1 MNLSQMQYNKQQYGY
16 SYDRLSQ
23 LTGIPKGTI
32 QKIFTGVTKS
42 PRYETLQALERVL
55 KPENPPKAAES
66 TKGLYM
72 ESRQYGADAGVNQSD
87 RVCETAVPYGQKKQG
102 EYTLEDYYALPE
114 DKRYELIDGVLY
126 EMTAPTT
133 LHQIIALQMCYQIEK
148 FIEEKE
154 GSCMTYIAPVD
165 VQLDCDDKTMV
176 EPDVIILCD
185 RSKDINRCIYGA
197 PDFVAEVLS
206 KSTRRKDI
214 GVKTYKYAN
223 AGVRE
228 YWMIDPK
235 DMKVIV
241 YTFAQNDD
249 AEDTVSIFGFQDK
262 IPVGIYNGE
271 LKIDFAKISK
281 RLEANN

>member
-1 MNLSQMQYNKQQYGY
+1 MIHNKFVSYYIRFVLPIERTIAMNLSQMQYYKQQYGY

-87 RVCETAVPYGQKKQG
+87 RVCETVVPYGQKKQG

-148 FIEEKE
+148 FIEGKE

-176 EPDVIILCD
+176 EPDVI
-185 RSKDINRCIYGA
+185 
-197 PDFVAEVLS
+197 
-206 KSTRRKDI
+206 
-214 GVKTYKYAN
+214 
-223 AGVRE
+223 
-228 YWMIDPK
+228 
-235 DMKVIV
+235 
-241 YTFAQNDD
+241 
-249 AEDTVSIFGFQDK
+249 
-262 IPVGIYNGE
+262 
-271 LKIDFAKISK
+271 
-281 RLEANN
+281 

>member
-1 MNLSQMQYNKQQYGY
+1 MTLSQMQYYKQQHGY
-16 SYDRLSQ
+16 SYDQLSQ

-42 PRYETLQALERVL
+42 PRYDTLQALERVL
-55 KPENPPKAAES
+55 KP
-66 TKGLYM
+66 
-72 ESRQYGADAGVNQSD
+72 VNQD
-87 RVCETAVPYGQKKQG
+87 KPAGFADDEQAGLINQPDMVCGATVPYGQKKQG

-126 EMTAPTT
+126 EMTVPTT
-133 LHQIIALQMCYQIEK
+133 VHQIIALQMCYQIEK

>member
-1 MNLSQMQYNKQQYGY
+1 MTLSQMQYYKQQHGY
-16 SYDRLSQ
+16 SYDQLSQ

-42 PRYETLQALERVL
+42 PRYDTLQALERVL
-55 KPENPPKAAES
+55 KP
-66 TKGLYM
+66 
-72 ESRQYGADAGVNQSD
+72 VNQD
-87 RVCETAVPYGQKKQG
+87 KPAGFADDEQAGLINQADMVCETAAPYGQKKQG
-102 EYTLEDYYALPE
+102 EYTIEDYYALPE

-126 EMTAPTT
+126 EMTVPTT
-133 LHQIIALQMCYQIEK
+133 VHQIIALQMCHQIES
-148 FIEEKE
+148 FIDEH
-154 GSCMTYIAPVD
+154 GGDCMSYIAPVD

-214 GVKTYKYAN
+214 SVKTYKYAN

-281 RLEANN
+281 RLEA

>member
-1 MNLSQMQYNKQQYGY
+1 MNLSQMQYYKQQRGY
-16 SYDRLSQ
+16 SYDKLSQ

-42 PRYETLQALERVL
+42 PRYDTLQALERVL
-55 KPENPPKAAES
+55 KP
-66 TKGLYM
+66 
-72 ESRQYGADAGVNQSD
+72 VNQAEPELMTDTASYSINEQD
-87 RVCETAVPYGQKKQG
+87 MVAETAVPYGQKKQG

-133 LHQIIALQMCYQIEK
+133 VHQIIALQMCYQIER
-148 FIEEKE
+148 FVEENE
-154 GSCMTYIAPVD
+154 GGCMTYIAPVD

-228 YWMIDPK
+228 YWIIDPK
-235 DMKVIV
+235 DKRVIV
-241 YTFAQNDD
+241 YKFAQDKDGDTN
-249 AEDTVSIFGFQDK
+249 EDSISIYGFQDK
-262 IPVGIYNGE
+262 IPVGIYNDKLE
-271 LKIDFAKISK
+271 IDFAKIEKKLSVQ
-281 RLEANN
+281 

>member
-1 MNLSQMQYNKQQYGY
+1 MTLSQMQYYKQQHGY
-16 SYDRLSQ
+16 SYDQLSQ

-42 PRYETLQALERVL
+42 PRYDTLQALERVL
-55 KPENPPKAAES
+55 KP
-66 TKGLYM
+66 
-72 ESRQYGADAGVNQSD
+72 VNQD
-87 RVCETAVPYGQKKQG
+87 KPAGFADDEQAGLINQPDMVCGAAVPYGQKKQG

-126 EMTAPTT
+126 EMTVPTT
-133 LHQIIALQMCYQIEK
+133 VHQIIALQMCYQIER
-148 FIEEKE
+148 FIEERE
-154 GSCMTYIAPVD
+154 GNCMTYIAPVD

-185 RSKDINRCIYGA
+185 RSKDINGA

-214 GVKTYKYAN
+214 GVKTYKYSN

-228 YWMIDPK
+228 YWIIDPK
-235 DMKVIV
+235 DRKIIV
-241 YTFAQNDD
+241 YEFAQEDD
-249 AEDTVSIFGFQDK
+249 AEDTVSIYGFQDR

-271 LKIDFAKISK
+271 LEIDFAKIGK
-281 RLEANN
+281 RLE

>member
-1 MNLSQMQYNKQQYGY
+1 MNLSQMQYYKQQHGY
-16 SYDRLSQ
+16 SYDQLSQ

-55 KPENPPKAAES
+55 KP
-66 TKGLYM
+66 
-72 ESRQYGADAGVNQSD
+72 VNQVEPVELAKEAYSD
-87 RVCETAVPYGQKKQG
+87 SINQPDMIAEAAVPYGQKRQG

-133 LHQIIALQMCYQIEK
+133 VHQIIALQMCHQIES
-148 FIEEKE
+148 FIDEH
-154 GSCMTYIAPVD
+154 GGDCMSYIAPVD

-228 YWMIDPK
+228 YWIIDPK
-235 DMKVIV
+235 DRKVIV
-241 YTFAQNDD
+241 YQFAQEEDG
-249 AEDTVSIFGFQDK
+249 EDTVSIYGFQDK
-262 IPVGIYNGE
+262 IPVGIYHGE
-271 LKIDFAKISK
+271 LEIDFVKIAK
-281 RLEANN
+281 RLGGDYQ

>member
-1 MNLSQMQYNKQQYGY
+1 MTLSQMQYYKQQHGY
-16 SYDRLSQ
+16 SYDQLSQ

-42 PRYETLQALERVL
+42 PRYDTLQALERVL
-55 KPENPPKAAES
+55 KP
-66 TKGLYM
+66 
-72 ESRQYGADAGVNQSD
+72 VNQD
-87 RVCETAVPYGQKKQG
+87 KPAGFADDEQAGLINQPDMVGGAAVPYGQKKQG

-126 EMTAPTT
+126 EMTVPTT
-133 LHQIIALQMCYQIEK
+133 VHQIIALQMCYQIER
-148 FIEEKE
+148 FIEERE
-154 GSCMTYIAPVD
+154 GNCMTYIAPVD

-214 GVKTYKYAN
+214 GVKTYKYSN

-281 RLEANN
+281 RLEA

>member
-1 MNLSQMQYNKQQYGY
+1 MTLSQMQYYKQQHGY
-16 SYDRLSQ
+16 SYDQLSQ

-42 PRYETLQALERVL
+42 PRYDTLQALERVL
-55 KPENPPKAAES
+55 KP
-66 TKGLYM
+66 
-72 ESRQYGADAGVNQSD
+72 VNQD
-87 RVCETAVPYGQKKQG
+87 KPAGFADDEQAGLINQPDMVCGAAVLYGQKKQG

-126 EMTAPTT
+126 EMTVPTT
-133 LHQIIALQMCYQIEK
+133 VHQIIALQMCYQIER
-148 FIEEKE
+148 FIEERE
-154 GSCMTYIAPVD
+154 GNCMTYIAPVD

-214 GVKTYKYAN
+214 GVKTYKYSN

-281 RLEANN
+281 RLEA

>member
-1 MNLSQMQYNKQQYGY
+1 MTLSQMQYYKQQHGY
-16 SYDRLSQ
+16 SYDQLSQ

-42 PRYETLQALERVL
+42 PRYDTLQALERVL
-55 KPENPPKAAES
+55 KP
-66 TKGLYM
+66 
-72 ESRQYGADAGVNQSD
+72 VNQDKPAGFADDEQAGLINQAD
-87 RVCETAVPYGQKKQG
+87 RVCETVVPYGQKKQG

-281 RLEANN
+281 RLDRKSVV

>member
-1 MNLSQMQYNKQQYGY
+1 MNLSQMQYYKQQHGY
-16 SYDRLSQ
+16 SYDQLSQ

-55 KPENPPKAAES
+55 KP
-66 TKGLYM
+66 
-72 ESRQYGADAGVNQSD
+72 VNQVEPVELAKEAYSD
-87 RVCETAVPYGQKKQG
+87 SINQPNMIAEAAVPYGQKRQG

-133 LHQIIALQMCYQIEK
+133 VHQIIALQMCHQIES
-148 FIEEKE
+148 FIDEH
-154 GSCMTYIAPVD
+154 GGDCMTYIAPVD

-228 YWMIDPK
+228 YWIIDPK
-235 DMKVIV
+235 DRKVIV
-241 YTFAQNDD
+241 YQFAQEEDG
-249 AEDTVSIFGFQDK
+249 EDTVSIYGFQDK
-262 IPVGIYNGE
+262 IPVGIYHGALE
-271 LKIDFAKISK
+271 IDFVKIAK
-281 RLEANN
+281 RLGGDYQ

>member
-1 MNLSQMQYNKQQYGY
+1 MNLSQMQYYKQQYGY
-16 SYDRLSQ
+16 SYDQLSQ

-55 KPENPPKAAES
+55 KP
-66 TKGLYM
+66 
-72 ESRQYGADAGVNQSD
+72 VNQVEPVELAKEAYSD
-87 RVCETAVPYGQKKQG
+87 SINQPDMIAEAAVPYGQKRQG

-133 LHQIIALQMCYQIEK
+133 VHQIIALQMCYQIER

-154 GSCMTYIAPVD
+154 GDCMTYIAPVD

-228 YWMIDPK
+228 YWIIDPK
-235 DMKVIV
+235 DRKVIV
-241 YTFAQNDD
+241 YQFAQEEDG
-249 AEDTVSIFGFQDK
+249 EDTVSIYGFQDK
-262 IPVGIYNGE
+262 IPVGIYHGALE
-271 LKIDFAKISK
+271 IDFVKIAK
-281 RLEANN
+281 RLGGDYQ

>member
-1 MNLSQMQYNKQQYGY
+1 MNLSQMQYYKQQHGY
-16 SYDRLSQ
+16 SYDQLSQ

-55 KPENPPKAAES
+55 KP
-66 TKGLYM
+66 
-72 ESRQYGADAGVNQSD
+72 VNQVEPVELAKEAHSD
-87 RVCETAVPYGQKKQG
+87 SINQPDMIAEAAVPYGQKRQG

-133 LHQIIALQMCYQIEK
+133 VHQIIALQMCYQIER

-154 GSCMTYIAPVD
+154 GDCMTYIAPVD

-228 YWMIDPK
+228 YWIIDPK
-235 DMKVIV
+235 DRKVIV
-241 YTFAQNDD
+241 YQFAQEEG
-249 AEDTVSIFGFQDK
+249 EDTVSIYGFQDK
-262 IPVGIYNGE
+262 IPVGIYHGALE
-271 LKIDFAKISK
+271 IDFVKIAK
-281 RLEANN
+281 RLGGDYQ

>member
-1 MNLSQMQYNKQQYGY
+1 MTLSQMQYYKQQHGY
-16 SYDRLSQ
+16 SYDQLSQ

-42 PRYETLQALERVL
+42 PRYDTLQALERVL
-55 KPENPPKAAES
+55 KP
-66 TKGLYM
+66 
-72 ESRQYGADAGVNQSD
+72 VNQD
-87 RVCETAVPYGQKKQG
+87 KPAGFADDEQAGLINQPDMVCGAAGPYGQKKQG

-126 EMTAPTT
+126 EMTVPTT
-133 LHQIIALQMCYQIEK
+133 VHQIIALQMCYQIER
-148 FIEEKE
+148 FIEERE
-154 GSCMTYIAPVD
+154 GNCMTYIAPVD

-214 GVKTYKYAN
+214 GVKTYKYSN

-249 AEDTVSIFGFQDK
+249 AEDTVSIFEFQDK

-281 RLEANN
+281 RLEA

>member
-1 MNLSQMQYNKQQYGY
+1 MNLSQMQYYKQQHGY
-16 SYDRLSQ
+16 SYDQLSQ

-55 KPENPPKAAES
+55 KP
-66 TKGLYM
+66 
-72 ESRQYGADAGVNQSD
+72 VNQVEPVELAKEAYSD
-87 RVCETAVPYGQKKQG
+87 SINQPNMIAEAAVPYGQKRQG

-133 LHQIIALQMCYQIEK
+133 VHQIIALQMCHQIES
-148 FIEEKE
+148 FIDEH
-154 GSCMTYIAPVD
+154 GGDCMSYIAPVD

-228 YWMIDPK
+228 YWIIDPK
-235 DMKVIV
+235 DRKVIV
-241 YTFAQNDD
+241 YQFAQEEG
-249 AEDTVSIFGFQDK
+249 EDTVSIYGFQDK
-262 IPVGIYNGE
+262 IPVGIYHGALE
-271 LKIDFAKISK
+271 IDFAKIAK
-281 RLEANN
+281 RLGGDYQ

>member
-1 MNLSQMQYNKQQYGY
+1 MTLSQMQYYKQQHGY
-16 SYDRLSQ
+16 SYDQLSQ

-42 PRYETLQALERVL
+42 PRYDTLQALERVL
-55 KPENPPKAAES
+55 KP
-66 TKGLYM
+66 
-72 ESRQYGADAGVNQSD
+72 VNQD
-87 RVCETAVPYGQKKQG
+87 KPAGFADDEQAGLINQPDMVCETAVPYGQKKQG

-126 EMTAPTT
+126 EMTVPTT
-133 LHQIIALQMCYQIEK
+133 VHQIIALQMCYQIER
-148 FIEEKE
+148 FIEERE
-154 GSCMTYIAPVD
+154 GNCMTYIAPVD

-214 GVKTYKYAN
+214 GVKTYKYSN

-249 AEDTVSIFGFQDK
+249 AEDTVSIFEFQDK

-281 RLEANN
+281 RLEA

>member
-1 MNLSQMQYNKQQYGY
+1 MNLSQMQYYKQQHGY
-16 SYDRLSQ
+16 SYDQLSQ

-55 KPENPPKAAES
+55 KP
-66 TKGLYM
+66 
-72 ESRQYGADAGVNQSD
+72 VNQVEPVELAKEAYSD
-87 RVCETAVPYGQKKQG
+87 SINQPDRIAEAAVPYGQKRQG

-133 LHQIIALQMCYQIEK
+133 VHQIIALQMCHQIES
-148 FIEEKE
+148 FIDEH
-154 GSCMTYIAPVD
+154 GGDCMSYIAPVD

-228 YWMIDPK
+228 YWIIDPK
-235 DMKVIV
+235 DRKVIV
-241 YTFAQNDD
+241 YQFVQEEDG
-249 AEDTVSIFGFQDK
+249 EDTVSIYGFQDK
-262 IPVGIYNGE
+262 IPVGIYHGE
-271 LKIDFAKISK
+271 LEIDFVKIAK
-281 RLEANN
+281 RLGGDYQ

>member
-1 MNLSQMQYNKQQYGY
+1 MTLSQMQYYKQQHGY
-16 SYDRLSQ
+16 SYDQLSQ

-42 PRYETLQALERVL
+42 PRYDTLQALERVL
-55 KPENPPKAAES
+55 KP
-66 TKGLYM
+66 
-72 ESRQYGADAGVNQSD
+72 VNQD
-87 RVCETAVPYGQKKQG
+87 KPAGFADDEQAGLINQPDMVCGTAVPYGQKKQG

-126 EMTAPTT
+126 EMTVPTT
-133 LHQIIALQMCYQIEK
+133 VHQIIALQMCYQIER
-148 FIEEKE
+148 FIEERE
-154 GSCMTYIAPVD
+154 GNCMTYIAPVD

-281 RLEANN
+281 RLEA

>member
-1 MNLSQMQYNKQQYGY
+1 MS
-16 SYDRLSQ
+16 
-23 LTGIPKGTI
+23 
-32 QKIFTGVTKS
+32 
-42 PRYETLQALERVL
+42 
-55 KPENPPKAAES
+55 
-66 TKGLYM
+66 
-72 ESRQYGADAGVNQSD
+72 
-87 RVCETAVPYGQKKQG
+87 
-102 EYTLEDYYALPE
+102 
-114 DKRYELIDGVLY
+114 
-126 EMTAPTT
+126 
-133 LHQIIALQMCYQIEK
+133 
-148 FIEEKE
+148 
-154 GSCMTYIAPVD
+154 YIAPVD

-249 AEDTVSIFGFQDK
+249 AEDTVSIFGFRIRFLWEFITGNLKLILLKSVKGWKQIISVK
-262 IPVGIYNGE
+262 FLTRTIISYKMNLNAMTKTVGY
-271 LKIDFAKISK
+271 L
-281 RLEANN
+281 

>member
-1 MNLSQMQYNKQQYGY
+1 MTLSQMQYYKQQHGY
-16 SYDRLSQ
+16 SYDQLSQ

-42 PRYETLQALERVL
+42 PRYDTLQALERVL
-55 KPENPPKAAES
+55 KP
-66 TKGLYM
+66 
-72 ESRQYGADAGVNQSD
+72 VNQD
-87 RVCETAVPYGQKKQG
+87 KPAGFADDEQAGLINQPDMVGGAAVPYGQKKQG

-126 EMTAPTT
+126 EMTVPTT
-133 LHQIIALQMCYQIEK
+133 VHQIIALQMCYQIER
-148 FIEEKE
+148 FIEERE
-154 GSCMTYIAPVD
+154 GNCMTYIAPVD

-214 GVKTYKYAN
+214 GVKTYKYSN

-249 AEDTVSIFGFQDK
+249 AEDTVSIFEFQDK

-281 RLEANN
+281 RLEA

>member
-1 MNLSQMQYNKQQYGY
+1 MNLSQMQYYKQQYGY
-16 SYDRLSQ
+16 SYAQLSQ

-55 KPENPPKAAES
+55 KP
-66 TKGLYM
+66 
-72 ESRQYGADAGVNQSD
+72 VNQAGPVELAKEAYSD
-87 RVCETAVPYGQKKQG
+87 SINQPDMIAEAAVPYGQKRQG

-114 DKRYELIDGVLY
+114 DQRYELIDGVLY

-133 LHQIIALQMCYQIEK
+133 VHQIIALQMCHQIES
-148 FIEEKE
+148 FIDEH
-154 GSCMTYIAPVD
+154 GGDCMSYIAPVD

-228 YWMIDPK
+228 YWIIDPK
-235 DMKVIV
+235 DRKVIV
-241 YTFAQNDD
+241 YQFAQEEG
-249 AEDTVSIFGFQDK
+249 EDTVSIYGFQDK
-262 IPVGIYNGE
+262 ISVGIYHGALE
-271 LKIDFAKISK
+271 IDFPKIAK
-281 RLEANN
+281 RLGGDYQ